1 MSKTIKRIEFTIIE
15 DGDFVET
22 IRVFHGV
29 KMYEV
34 IGFLSIEADRLRNE
48 VLKDWENEKEVKP
61 DGSDNKP
68 R

>member
-48 VLKDWENEKEVKP
+48 VL
-61 DGSDNKP
+61 
-68 R
+68 